1 MYESY
6 INKIEDVGKL
16 RNLKP
21 GTIRTYKNNVR
32 DFLKFI
38 NKHPEDLTCE
48 DARDFLLYLKDKGDK
63 SSTLNNKNGSLVFF
77 YKRVLG
83 KLWDDNLVPRAI
95 NDYAIPRVLTREEV
109 ERLLDAT
116 PNLKYKAMFSLMYS
130 SGLRVSEVVHLHYD
144 DISRTNMT
152 IHVRETKGRIDRYTI
167 LSQKNLDLLTEYW
180 YKCGRPKDILFPSSW
195 TGGYLDITGVN
206 QFFKKSAKLAGITRH
221 VSSHA
226 CRHSFASHLFESGTD
241 IKYIQSLLGH
251 VDPRST
257 DVYLHVSNKT
267 LLGIRSPFD
276 NPEGGES

>member
-116 PNLKYKAMFSLMYS
+116 PNLKYKLIQYRIVRNILTVIPLLCKHRFITKKWAIPQWNCPYILKIMRF
-130 SGLRVSEVVHLHYD
+130 LRLC
-144 DISRTNMT
+144 T
-152 IHVRETKGRIDRYTI
+152 
-167 LSQKNLDLLTEYW
+167 
-180 YKCGRPKDILFPSSW
+180 
-195 TGGYLDITGVN
+195 
-206 QFFKKSAKLAGITRH
+206 
-221 VSSHA
+221 VSSTIW
-226 CRHSFASHLFESGTD
+226 CKFGVFVYFQSFFTNEIHPVL
-241 IKYIQSLLGH
+241 
-251 VDPRST
+251 
-257 DVYLHVSNKT
+257 
-267 LLGIRSPFD
+267 
-276 NPEGGES
+276 

>member
-130 SGLRVSEVVHLHYD
+130 SGLRVSEVIHLCRF
-144 DISRTNMT
+144 ISAIQKHSPLVMLFYPKELSTFLLSTGLSVASRK
-152 IHVRETKGRIDRYTI
+152 EFSFRISGQVNI
-167 LSQKNLDLLTEYW
+167 LLLQLLVW
-180 YKCGRPKDILFPSSW
+180 KC
-195 TGGYLDITGVN
+195 VN
-206 QFFKKSAKLAGITRH
+206 
-221 VSSHA
+221 
-226 CRHSFASHLFESGTD
+226 
-241 IKYIQSLLGH
+241 
-251 VDPRST
+251 P
-257 DVYLHVSNKT
+257 
-267 LLGIRSPFD
+267 
-276 NPEGGES
+276 

>member
-63 SSTLNNKNGSLVFF
+63 SSTLNNKNASLVFF

-83 KLWDDNLVPRAI
+83 KLWNDNLVPRAI

-116 PNLKYKAMFSLMYS
+116 PNLKYKAMFALMYS
-130 SGLRVSEVVHLHYD
+130 SGLRVSMRTFLVQICRF
-144 DISRTNMT
+144 ISAIQKHIPLVMLFYPKELSTFLLSTGLNVASRK
-152 IHVRETKGRIDRYTI
+152 EFYFRISGQVNI
-167 LSQKNLDLLTEYW
+167 LLLQLLVW
-180 YKCGRPKDILFPSSW
+180 KC
-195 TGGYLDITGVN
+195 VN
-206 QFFKKSAKLAGITRH
+206 
-221 VSSHA
+221 
-226 CRHSFASHLFESGTD
+226 
-241 IKYIQSLLGH
+241 
-251 VDPRST
+251 P
-257 DVYLHVSNKT
+257 
-267 LLGIRSPFD
+267 
-276 NPEGGES
+276 

>member
-63 SSTLNNKNGSLVFF
+63 SSTLNNKNASLVFF

-83 KLWDDNLVPRAI
+83 KLWDDNLVPRVI

-116 PNLKYKAMFSLMYS
+116 PNLKYKAMFALMYS
-130 SGLRVSEVVHLHYD
+130 SGLRVSEVIHLNYE
-144 DISRTNMT
+144 DISRTNMQIYIRNSKT
-152 IHVRETKGRIDRYTI
+152 HSSRYAI
-167 LSQKNLDLLTEYW
+167 LSKRALDILTEYW
-180 YKCGRPKDILFPSSW
+180 FKCGKPKGILFPNQW
-195 TGGYLDITGVN
+195 TGEYLTSSATGLEMRKSV
-206 QFFKKSAKLAGITRH
+206 KKSRFTQRCTFPLSKA
-221 VSSHA
+221 
-226 CRHSFASHLFESGTD
+226 
-241 IKYIQSLLGH
+241 
-251 VDPRST
+251 
-257 DVYLHVSNKT
+257 
-267 LLGIRSPFD
+267 
-276 NPEGGES
+276 